1 MKKIVTFGEIML
13 KLSPQGDLLFSQ
25 TNDFQAMFGGSEA
38 NVAVALALYGN
49 RSVYVTKLPDNLIA
63 QKACASLRAYGVD
76 MSHIVWGGDRL
87 GLYYLERGLMPMT
100 STCVY
105 DRKGSS
111 IATARVGD
119 FDWRAIFKGADWFHF
134 SGITA
139 ALSDETARLCQQAC
153 RVAASM
159 GLTISCDVNYRHSLW
174 PMEQARIVMNG
185 LLKYANVVIINE
197 DEAAVLGYDKPV
209 KDLMNTERYAEL
221 AAYVSEKYP
230 ICSCVASVVR
240 QKNSQGRSVQGIL
253 HCKGQ
258 GVWLTKRYSI
268 DDAIEL
274 TGAGDAFCAVL
285 INSLIK
291 RHPLWECVE
300 LSTAACALKHRIKG
314 DYCLA
319 PMSSVFSL
327 AFAEEGAE
335 GVQR

>member
-13 KLSPQGDLLFSQ
+13 KLSPHGDLLFSQ
-25 TNDFQAMFGGSEA
+25 TNDYQAMFGGSEA

-49 RSVYVTKLPDNLIA
+49 HSVYATRLPDNSIA
-63 QKACASLRAYGVD
+63 QKACSSLRAYGVD
-76 MSHIVWGGDRL
+76 TSKVVWGGDRL

-105 DRKGSS
+105 DRKGSA
-111 IATARVGD
+111 IATARIGD
-119 FDWRAIFKGADWFHF
+119 FDWGDIFKDADWFHF

-139 ALSDETARLCQQAC
+139 ALSEETAKLCQQAC
-153 RVAASM
+153 RIAHLK
-159 GLTISCDVNYRHSLW
+159 GITISCDINYRKSLW
-174 PMEQARIVMNG
+174 SMEQARAVMSG

-209 KDLMNTERYAEL
+209 KDLMNIERYAEL
-221 AAYVSEKYP
+221 AAYLFGKYP
-230 ICSCVASVVR
+230 NCECLASVVR
-240 QKNSQGRSVQGIL
+240 QKTPQGRAVQGIL
-253 HCKGQ
+253 QHKEAD
-258 GVWLTKRYSI
+258 VWLTKRYSI

-274 TGAGDAFCAVL
+274 PGAGDAFCAVL
-285 INSLIK
+285 IDSLLK
-291 RHPLWECVE
+291 RLTVCECAE

-319 PMSSVFSL
+319 PMSVIQSL
-327 AFAEEGAE
+327 AFAEDGSE